1 MSHTSVAS
9 TSYSSSSSS
18 FILPHN
24 HQKLDLK
31 TIQLLVSKINQ
42 YLDEFIVDDKA
53 RKNVKHKCSSRLKT
67 GKQEFFEFSEQS
79 IISNLYWGI
88 ESIEAAIQAKNNAEE
103 KVARL
108 QNAEKMLQVPAL
120 LSEHGVTAEI
130 PNYYLVCSSYF
141 YLSLVRKLQNDEWQV
156 AIHFLQALMVSPVLV
171 YKEFAPK
178 LCTNIFESCIVSERQ
193 EVNTRRKSG
202 AMNHFNSGQGEVGE
216 GLRLIAKQYK
226 GWLMYYQ
233 VMFYGDASR
242 SRRVSAALPD
252 DNKSENL
259 LNMKSITESQHPPER
274 ECSQQAYSSFEKVH
288 PLDPVENV
296 SVASAAEESKVST
309 YLRNLLVDDR
319 NRTSDIRCLRDIL
332 KESQSNTP
340 LSSSS
345 RRSDFIDEDDFK
357 EYAEDSEASFGMER
371 IVAVNPEEISNQK
384 RQSPS
389 SSMRRWD
396 ALIRKE
402 DITIFGSRTFSSS
415 LRDLNLSQLEAGL
428 SESHTF
434 LNCHMEEETSHRR
447 IQLQEFAQ
455 SDSIGSATLQNYYRS
470 EEYIPGSSARRKKRF
485 SSENN
490 IDEIFLHPE
499 ENSHIEQVGV
509 LEKLISK
516 LCFSED
522 LGEEDYTVEITTV
535 YEILNK
541 KAGAKYSMLKD
552 IIIDQLLMAIS
563 TSKEEGVIRTSVS
576 ILSTIIS
583 VNKSVVEDI
592 KKKGLRLSDLVT
604 ALKRNVYEAAT
615 LIYFVNPSPAEI
627 NNLELLPV
635 LLEVIC
641 SSNSQKCSLSSP
653 KVTPPAASLMIIEV
667 LITACDYATNNMHLE
682 AISSPR
688 VLCGLLNAPK
698 QENLQEFISLAAVL
712 VRCMRF
718 DGKCRKQISQF
729 TPIAPVISLLLS
741 KHKPAIYAGLEFLNE
756 ILRIPRTSAISLLQ
770 QVEKEGRTN
779 DIRDSLLHAIQ
790 SQPEHKLLA
799 ANLLLHLEMLED
811 SSDTS
816 IYCKEAMEIILEAL
830 VCDDNPATQN
840 SAFILSNLGGTYA
853 WTGEPYTVAWL
864 VKKAGLVSLH
874 HKNIIRNIDWSDQ
887 SIQDAGT
894 DTWSNKIA
902 RHIIRFGKPVFH
914 ALEKGL
920 QSKSKRIAQE
930 CLTTIAWLGCEL
942 VKTPNDLRYSASEIL
957 LGSIEQYVHPGLE
970 LEERLLACL
979 CIYNYASGR
988 AMQKLVHF
996 SEGVRESLRRLSS
1009 ITWMAEELLKVADYL
1024 QPDKWRIS
1032 CVHTQVLEMGNNCS
1046 GAVTAL
1052 IYFRGELYSG
1062 YADGSIKAWDVK
1074 GQSATL
1080 VRDIKVHKKA
1090 VTCFSLLEPHNCLLT
1105 GSADKTIRIWQMVE
1119 QKLECIQ
1126 VIAAKSSVQSIDTS
1140 GNMIFII
1147 TQSNNMKVFD
1157 ASKKDKDVYKK
1168 KNVKCVY
1175 AKEGKYYLGCLD
1187 SSIQEVTLI
1196 NNRHQE
1202 LKAPI
1207 WSWRI
1212 QRKSINS
1219 IAIYKDLLYSAS
1231 SIVEGSSI
1239 KEWRRNS
1246 KPQMSIVPGKSTT
1259 ITAMRVVE
1267 DFIYLQ
1273 CSSSMN
1279 SLQIWLRGT
1288 QHKVG
1293 RLSAGSKITSLLTA
1307 NDMVLCGTE
1316 TGLIKGW
1323 IPL

>member
-1 MSHTSVAS
+1 MSHTSLAS

-18 FILPHN
+18 FISPHT

-31 TIQLLVSKINQ
+31 SIQLLVSKINQ

-53 RKNVKHKCSSRLKT
+53 RKNVKHKCSSRLKST

-88 ESIEAAIQAKNNAEE
+88 ESIEAAILAKNNAEE
-103 KVARL
+103 RVTRL

-130 PNYYLVCSSYF
+130 QNNYLVCSSYF
-141 YLSLVRKLQNDEWQV
+141 YLALVRKLQNDEWQV
-156 AIHFLQALMVSPVLV
+156 AIHFLQALMVSPTLIF
-171 YKEFAPK
+171 KEFAPK

-193 EVNTRRKSG
+193 EVNARRKSG
-202 AMNHFNSGQGEVGE
+202 AMNHSNYREGEVGE
-216 GLRLIAKQYK
+216 GLRMIAKLYK

-233 VMFYGDASR
+233 VMSYGDASR
-242 SRRVSAALPD
+242 SRRVSATLPNE
-252 DNKSENL
+252 NKSENL
-259 LNMKSITESQHPPER
+259 QNMKSNTESSHSPER
-274 ECSQQAYSSFEKVH
+274 ECSQQGYSSFEKVH
-288 PLDPVENV
+288 PLDPLENI
-296 SVASAAEESKVST
+296 SVASAAESKVST
-309 YLRNLLVDDR
+309 YLKNLLVDDR
-319 NRTSDIRCLRDIL
+319 SKTSDIRLLRDIL

-340 LSSSS
+340 ISSSS
-345 RRSDFIDEDDFK
+345 TRTDFIDEDDFQ
-357 EYAEDSEASFGMER
+357 EYAEASEASFGVER
-371 IVAVNPEEISNQK
+371 IAAGKEASDQFRK
-384 RQSPS
+384 RQSPGS
-389 SSMRRWD
+389 STRRWD

-402 DITIFGSRTFSSS
+402 GGREDFTIFGSGTFSSS

-428 SESHTF
+428 TESRTF
-434 LNCHMEEETSHRR
+434 LNCHIEEETSHKR
-447 IQLQEFAQ
+447 IQLLGSEL
-455 SDSIGSATLQNYYRS
+455 SDHIGSATLQNYDYCQ
-470 EEYIPGSSARRKKRF
+470 ENPLGGSSRRKKRL
-485 SSENN
+485 SSGNN
-490 IDEIFLHPE
+490 MDEIFLHPDD
-499 ENSHIEQVGV
+499 NSHIEQVGV

-541 KAGAKYSMLKD
+541 KTGTKYSMLKD

-583 VNKSVVEDI
+583 VNKSVVDDI

-641 SSNSQKCSLSSP
+641 SSSSQKCSLSSP
-653 KVTPPAASLMIIEV
+653 KLTPPAASLMIIEV
-667 LITACDYATNNMHLE
+667 LITACDYETNSMYLE

-698 QENLQEFISLAAVL
+698 QDNLQEFISLAAVL
-712 VRCMRF
+712 VKCMRF

-741 KHKPAIYAGLEFLNE
+741 THKPAIYAGLEFFNE
-756 ILRIPRTSAISLLQ
+756 ILHIPRTSAISLLQ

-779 DIRDSLLHAIQ
+779 DIRDSLLNILQ
-790 SQPEHKLLA
+790 SHPEHKLLA

-811 SSDTS
+811 SSGTS
-816 IYCKEAMEIILEAL
+816 KYCKEAMEIILEAL
-830 VCDDNPATQN
+830 VCDDSPATQKD

-864 VKKAGLVSLH
+864 VKKAGLISLH

-887 SIQDAGT
+887 CIQDAGI
-894 DTWSNKIA
+894 DTWSSKIA

-930 CLTTIAWLGCEL
+930 CLTTIAWLGCEI
-942 VKTPNDLRYSASEIL
+942 VKTPNDLRYSACEIL

-1024 QPDKWRIS
+1024 QPDKWVS
-1032 CVHTQVLEMGNNCS
+1032 
-1046 GAVTAL
+1046 
-1052 IYFRGELYSG
+1052 
-1062 YADGSIKAWDVK
+1062 
-1074 GQSATL
+1074 
-1080 VRDIKVHKKA
+1080 
-1090 VTCFSLLEPHNCLLT
+1090 
-1105 GSADKTIRIWQMVE
+1105 
-1119 QKLECIQ
+1119 
-1126 VIAAKSSVQSIDTS
+1126 
-1140 GNMIFII
+1140 
-1147 TQSNNMKVFD
+1147 
-1157 ASKKDKDVYKK
+1157 
-1168 KNVKCVY
+1168 
-1175 AKEGKYYLGCLD
+1175 
-1187 SSIQEVTLI
+1187 
-1196 NNRHQE
+1196 
-1202 LKAPI
+1202 
-1207 WSWRI
+1207 
-1212 QRKSINS
+1212 
-1219 IAIYKDLLYSAS
+1219 
-1231 SIVEGSSI
+1231 
-1239 KEWRRNS
+1239 
-1246 KPQMSIVPGKSTT
+1246 
-1259 ITAMRVVE
+1259 
-1267 DFIYLQ
+1267 
-1273 CSSSMN
+1273 
-1279 SLQIWLRGT
+1279 QI
-1288 QHKVG
+1288 
-1293 RLSAGSKITSLLTA
+1293 
-1307 NDMVLCGTE
+1307 
-1316 TGLIKGW
+1316 
-1323 IPL
+1323 